1 MHVITDDTDEK
12 FVSEYCG
19 EYAIALH
26 EHLGLPIYV
35 LRGHY
40 AWGDSS
46 IGYVF
51 VSPDGGRT
59 GICAQGFVSI
69 NELKATCLFAQK
81 PRRMTVNQISQENLA
96 WELDIVENE
105 ILAEARQRVSIEYD
119 ALFNAKTSSI
129 RRVQGS

>member
-35 LRGHY
+35 LRGHDSR
-40 AWGDSS
+40 GDSS

-59 GICAQGFVSI
+59 GICAQGSVSI
-69 NELKATCLFAQK
+69 DELKATCLFAQK
-81 PRRMTVNQISQENLA
+81 PRRMTVNRVSQESLA

-105 ILAEARQRVSIEYD
+105 ILAEARQQVRETYRAPSETRERFGGRILSV
-119 ALFNAKTSSI
+119 
-129 RRVQGS
+129 